1 VEEGTN
7 GEGNDGRITSES
19 ETRAAAREARARR
32 RREGDDLDLARFR
45 HVGR

>member
-1 VEEGTN
+1 MEEGTN
-7 GEGNDGRITSES
+7 GEGNDGRITSS
-19 ETRAAAREARARR
+19 SIARERERDARARR